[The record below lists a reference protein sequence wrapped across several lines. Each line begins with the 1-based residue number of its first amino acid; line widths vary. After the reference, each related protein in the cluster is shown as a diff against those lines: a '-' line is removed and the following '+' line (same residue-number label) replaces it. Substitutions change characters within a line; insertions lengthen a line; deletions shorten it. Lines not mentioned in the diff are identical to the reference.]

1 MYWHEARRQQRE
13 RIRLAISLV
22 VVGGAVV
29 AGLFYLQPFPR
40 PYWLWGVFAAAY
52 TFFAMRAVEVNDR
65 LYVSPTAM
73 ITMTAAVAFGPESAL
88 LGAVTMVG
96 LGFLSPEDVAERR
109 WFQPAVNFG
118 QLVLSAAA
126 AVGVLTVFL
135 RFANTSEGGGWSLDT
150 NTLWIVVAGSAVA
163 AVVYGNV
170 NLFLVSFI
178 VNRVYGGRQVHPW
191 SHMGKVMLPLVG
203 MGFLGGLL
211 GAAYVM
217 VGPATLPLIFVVF
230 FIGHMAFESYG
241 RVREAQLSTLRGF
254 IKALEA
260 KDLYTRGHTERVA
273 HFSEMIGKEMGF
285 NGTRLEQL
293 RWAALIHDVGKLAV
307 PRDLI
312 RKRARLADD
321 EYEQMQ
327 RHVHL
332 VEDLL
337 AEVEF
342 LQPMVDVAT
351 DHHAHY
357 DGNGYHVSHR
367 EDGEGPPLEACIL
380 AVADSFDAMTSTR
393 SYRIALSQ
401 DYAFDELRR
410 HAGTQFD
417 PEVVEAFI
425 VALNTSG
432 ERYGLPDMNDDR
444 EARMLAER
452 SSGALRFPDSQRPGS
467 EADSHEVLRG

>member
-1 MYWHEARRQQRE
+1 
-13 RIRLAISLV
+13 
-22 VVGGAVV
+22 
-29 AGLFYLQPFPR
+29 
-40 PYWLWGVFAAAY
+40 
-52 TFFAMRAVEVNDR
+52 
-65 LYVSPTAM
+65 
-73 ITMTAAVAFGPESAL
+73 
-88 LGAVTMVG
+88 
-96 LGFLSPEDVAERR
+96 
-109 WFQPAVNFG
+109 
-118 QLVLSAAA
+118 
-126 AVGVLTVFL
+126 
-135 RFANTSEGGGWSLDT
+135 
-150 NTLWIVVAGSAVA
+150 
-163 AVVYGNV
+163 
-170 NLFLVSFI
+170 
-178 VNRVYGGRQVHPW
+178 
-191 SHMGKVMLPLVG
+191 
-203 MGFLGGLL
+203 
-211 GAAYVM
+211 
-217 VGPATLPLIFVVF
+217 
-230 FIGHMAFESYG
+230 MAFESFA

-312 RKRARLADD
+312 RKRARLTDD

-357 DGNGYHVSHR
+357 DGNGYHATHR

-380 AVADSFDAMTSTR
+380 SVADSFDAMTSTR
-393 SYRIALSQ
+393 SYRVALSQ
-401 DYAFDELRR
+401 DYALEELRR

-425 VALNTSG
+425 TALAASG

-444 EARMLAER
+444 EARRIAER
-452 SSGALRFPDSQRPGS
+452 AAGALRFPDSQRSADDAEPS
-467 EADSHEVLRG
+467 DTQEAIRG